1 MSVLRDGHGLDEY
14 KRLLD
19 SLPSEV
25 HVVLGGTDAKSKA
38 AFDRMVRESMDRQHR
53 KRMIAER

>member
-1 MSVLRDGHGLDEY
+1 MSTLRDGHGLDEY

-25 HVVLGGTDAKSKA
+25 HVVLGGSDPKSKA
-38 AFDRMVRESMDRQHR
+38 AFDRLVRESVDRQHR
-53 KRMIAER
+53 KRLIAER